1 VDDDYELLER
11 EAILMTDNDVH
22 YHRVHLRNKAAKEI
36 AARDDNWERL
46 QELLK
51 KESE

>member
-1 VDDDYELLER
+1 MADDDYELLER
-11 EAILMTDNDVH
+11 EAILTENNPDMHPVH
-22 YHRVHLRNKAAKEI
+22 IRNKAVKEI
-36 AARDDNWERL
+36 RQRPENWRKL